1 MPRIGHPSY
10 GKGVTGIMG
19 AAMDTTARPRSPRLA
34 RGFTLVE
41 IVVVLFI
48 LGIVISMAV
57 AITNALTASQRLS
70 ATATRLTAVDTALV
84 QYVMQQKRLP
94 CPADGTLP
102 SSDANAGAENG
113 RNSAGCT
120 TNEAGGVVPWRA
132 LGLAEADITDG
143 WNRRMTYRV
152 QPGLAADGA
161 LDMSLCDP
169 AGTGNAVGGACNS
182 ACLSTALGSCTTPL
196 NFLQNKGLMV
206 KNVAGTVVMDPTTGP
221 YTGAAYLVIS
231 AGSTGGGAYTNSGT
245 LSASTTTDGTA
256 EQKNY
261 ASLGYTAGTSY
272 YVDDTIADGGG
283 AAHFDDIV
291 SRPALL
297 TVINKAALGPRSH

>member
-1 MPRIGHPSY
+1 
-10 GKGVTGIMG
+10 
-19 AAMDTTARPRSPRLA
+19 MDAFARPRSPRPA

-48 LGIVISMAV
+48 LGVVISMAV
-57 AITNALTASQRLS
+57 AVTNALTASQRLS
-70 ATATRLTAVDTALV
+70 VTTTRLTAVDTAFV

-94 CPADGTLP
+94 CPADGTLA
-102 SSDANAGAENG
+102 STDANAGTENG
-113 RNSAGCT
+113 RTAAGCT

-161 LDMSLCDP
+161 LDMSWCDS
-169 AGTGNAVGGACNS
+169 AGTAAAGVGGVCNNTPVGACS
-182 ACLSTALGSCTTPL
+182 SSALGSCTSPA
-196 NFLQNKGLMV
+196 NFLQNKGLTV
-206 KNVAGTVVMDPTTGP
+206 KNVAGTTVMDPTTQP
-221 YTGAAYLVIS
+221 YTGAAYVVIS
-231 AGSTGGGAYTNSGT
+231 AGSTGGGAYTSNGV
-245 LSASTTTDGTA
+245 LAPSATTDGTQ

-261 ASLGYTAGTSY
+261 ASLGYTAGTTY
-272 YVDDTIADGGG
+272 YVDDTIADGAG
-283 AAHFDDIV
+283 ATHFDDIV